1 MADHVYANGR
11 EVSCKA
17 AGGKSICAFPDVCFT
32 PPQTP
37 ATPPGV
43 PIPYPNTG
51 MASDCTD
58 GSSTVKISGKE
69 VMLKNKSY
77 FKKSTGDE
85 AGSAPKKGIVTSV
98 NRGKVYFVAWSMDVT
113 VEGENVVRHLDLT
126 THNHNPSPGQT
137 APFTYA
143 DRMAMAK
150 GLKECDGDRERVKT
164 DCGIDPDNPGKARP
178 TCPSNA
184 GIKSAEKKRAT
195 AKRRAQKM
203 KKYRRPKDGYKKSP
217 AYVAANQNVTKAYED
232 FATEIQGDDHKCH
245 QALKCFLSPEKP
257 SRCCKGQTPH
267 HLVPASAIVE
277 EGGRGKKG
285 GENVLA
291 KFPDY
296 KSKKAPCICV
306 EGPNADTASH
316 KDAHDAWGLHLQGI
330 EKKNAKLSYKK
341 GAPVS
346 APTITYEQAVDGA
359 KVSAEAAADHCD
371 PACIEAQVN
380 QAHLDKPK
388 ASKADNATKLRRT
401 MDRDDAS
408 AGSDTDV

>member
-1 MADHVYANGR
+1 MGDHVYANGR

-58 GSSTVKISGKE
+58 GSSSVKISGKE

-85 AGSAPKKGIVTSV
+85 AGSAPKKGIITSV
-98 NRGKVYFVAWSMDVT
+98 NRGKVYFVVWSMDVK
-113 VEGENVVRHLDLT
+113 VEAENVVRHLDLT

-150 GLKECDGDRERVKT
+150 GLKECDGDRERVKN
-164 DCGIDPDNPGKARP
+164 DCGIDPDNPGKAKP
-178 TCPSNA
+178 SCPSNEA
-184 GIKSAEKKRAT
+184 IKAAEKKRT
-195 AKRRAQKM
+195 AAKARAKKM
-203 KKYRRPKDGYKKSP
+203 KAYKGTKDGYKKSP
-217 AYVAANQNVTKAYED
+217 AWKNANKGVTQAYED
-232 FATEIQGDDHKCH
+232 FAAAIQADNCHK
-245 QALKCFLSPEKP
+245 ALKCFLATEKP

-277 EGGRGKKG
+277 KGGRGKKG

-306 EGPNADTASH
+306 EGPSADVATH
-316 KDAHDAWGLHLQGI
+316 KDAHDAWGLHLKGKP
-330 EKKNAKLSYKK
+330 KKTAKLTYTN
-341 GAPVS
+341 GPPVS
-346 APTITYEQAVDGA
+346 TPTITYEEAVEGA

-371 PACIEAQVN
+371 PACIAAQIN
-380 QAHLDKPK
+380 QAHLGKPK

-401 MDRDDAS
+401 MDRDDKK
-408 AGSDTDV
+408 AGADEF